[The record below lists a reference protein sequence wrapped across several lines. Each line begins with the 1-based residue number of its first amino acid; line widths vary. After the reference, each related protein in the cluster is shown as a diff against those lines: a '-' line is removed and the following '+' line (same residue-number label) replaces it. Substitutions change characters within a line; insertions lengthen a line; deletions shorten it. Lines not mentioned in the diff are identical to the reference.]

1 MRYSSQGRFHQQFR
15 FLRGQFLQDGDLPFS
30 NVLSEDMVAQAL
42 TAVLVARETERL
54 WSGVRELVE
63 VGGSSKGC
71 GFGFS
76 EAWPEGLKGF
86 EEC

>member
-1 MRYSSQGRFHQQFR
+1 MSDVGGTKQR
-15 FLRGQFLQDGDLPFS
+15 
-30 NVLSEDMVAQAL
+30 VLESIEKIVDKRSAEAAE
-42 TAVLVARETERL
+42 TASAVLVARETERL
-54 WSGVRELVE
+54 WSGVRESVE